1 MMSLNLSNFDALLQ
15 FIEILDT
22 DLSKIWLSDKDQ
34 NSLMHFKI
42 DCGASLIC
50 IERFCNHLCSF
61 HLTMAIKQDWKAL
74 LKKNYPSYKVEVEA
88 FLDSLAIA
96 TSNEI
101 SASKVYDAI
110 KDISEV
116 NSNLKSLYREALFG
130 RDKDMKSC
138 IKNRMTNFCRNLK

>member
-1 MMSLNLSNFDALLQ
+1 MLLQ
-15 FIEILDT
+15 FIEILNT

-42 DCGASLIC
+42 DCGAILIC
-50 IERFCNHLCSF
+50 IKRFCNHLCSF
-61 HLTMAIKQDWKAL
+61 HLTMAVQQDWKAL

-110 KDISEV
+110 KDIPEV

-130 RDKDMKSC
+130 RDKDMKSR
-138 IKNRMTNFCRNLK
+138 IKNRMMNFCRNLK